1 MKVLFVANIF
11 ILYPQLSPAMS
22 PSVKITIGGN
32 VQSQMSDKGY
42 QMQRNVTG
50 GSAGTGS
57 VAGNTP
63 TQMAQATDHH
73 THYQQQM
80 ASSTGPSPASLPTSV
95 IQHKPPN
102 TSPAVAGMF
111 YFYFMIYRTG

>member
-1 MKVLFVANIF
+1 
-11 ILYPQLSPAMS
+11 MS

-32 VQSQMSDKGY
+32 VQSQMPDKGY
-42 QMQRNVTG
+42 QMQRNSTGG

-80 ASSTGPSPASLPTSV
+80 ASSAGPSPASLPTSV

-111 YFYFMIYRTG
+111 CCFFKNIISQFHFYFVLS